1 MTTIETRFL
10 DAEGETL
17 DIATHATIAEA
28 KADLPVIT
36 SGAWVM
42 ERRTV
47 YAATGRPDS
56 YKLIASGGDCG
67 ALRAAGF

>member
-1 MTTIETRFL
+1 MITIETRFL
-10 DAEGETL
+10 DTEGETL

-28 KADLPVIT
+28 KADLPAIT
-36 SGAWVM
+36 SGAWVI

-56 YKLIASGGDCG
+56 YKLIASGGDSV